1 MRIITTAIAGV
12 ILVSMLCGCAVI
24 MKNSKKERQLFTAWG
39 EENKRQNQAFGE
51 RVYDKD
57 FDLVFTAV
65 ITGLADIGFSIRN
78 MERQS
83 GYILAEGPSPLSDE
97 ELNRHAE
104 GMVQELNRV
113 SAGWYATPGNAKKA
127 ATITVL
133 RFGNGRTKVK
143 MRISTADI
151 KTNNASTIYSGTYP
165 PILESEYKATWR
177 ALERQI
183 FLDEHLDGTNSG

>member
-12 ILVSMLCGCAVI
+12 ILVSMLCGCSVI

-39 EENKRQNQAFGE
+39 EENKRQNQTFGE

-83 GYILAEGPSPLSDE
+83 GYILAEGSSPLSDE
-97 ELNRHAE
+97 ERNRHAE
-104 GMVQELNRV
+104 AMVQELNRV
-113 SAGWYATPGNAKKA
+113 SAGWYAAPGNAKKA

-133 RFGNGRTKVK
+133 RFGNGRTKIK
-143 MRISTADI
+143 MRISLADV
-151 KTNNASTIYSGTYP
+151 KTNASSIYSGMYP
-165 PILESEYKATWR
+165 PILEAEYRVTWR